1 MLHVHYISSASP
13 KLELYH
19 QVWLDVNEED
29 FLTEKSGNPV
39 IINTINRY
47 LWYYTIYTY
56 KYLQRMYTSLS
67 KHQKKWIKNNKVA

>member
-19 QVWLDVNEED
+19 QVWLDVHAKD

-39 IINTINRY
+39 ILNRY
-47 LWYYTIYTY
+47 LWYYTMIQSIHINTY
-56 KYLQRMYTSLS
+56 KECIPACQDM
-67 KHQKKWIKNNKVA
+67 KKKNGSRTIK